1 MHSAWV
7 QLMDTYKSTDG
18 ILIANADCSTQSQ
31 QPGTGAA
38 LCSHYHLPYYPY
50 IVYGE
55 PDNVQEYQGDRDYNS
70 LLNHAKN
77 NLGPAMEDSE
87 VSEPQVNGGTLNLTW
102 EDCGDASYHGK
113 ITGLDK
119 SSVTL
124 GEDTTV
130 TGSGTVDEAVEGG
143 DFKITAK
150 AGPITQNYDGKVC
163 EAKEFD
169 LPLGLGKVNWK
180 GLSCPAAKGDL
191 SVGVGLKLAAVI
203 PAKLAKADVSVTAT
217 GSSADD
223 KLLCMNLHTSAAAG
237 KAQPVCPKDV
247 VV

>member
-31 QPGTGAA
+31 SPGTGAE
-38 LCSHYHLPYYPY
+38 LCNHYNLPYYPY

-55 PDNVQEYQGDRDYNS
+55 PDTVQEYQGGRDYAS
-70 LLNHAKN
+70 LLDHAKN
-77 NLGPAMEDSE
+77 HLGPAVAGTEAE
-87 VSEPQVNGGTLNLTW
+87 VNGGTLNLTW
-102 EDCGDASYHGK
+102 EDCGDATYHGK
-113 ITGLDK
+113 ISGLDK
-119 SSVTL
+119 SSITL

-150 AGPITQNYDGKVC
+150 AGPITQNYEGKVC

-217 GSSADD
+217 GKSADD
-223 KLLCMNLHTSAAAG
+223 KLLCMNLHTSAAA
-237 KAQPVCPKDV
+237 AVQDAPVCPKGMV
-247 VV
+247 V

>member
-7 QLMDTYKSTDG
+7 QRMETKKSTDG

-31 QPGTGAA
+31 SPGTGAE
-38 LCSHYHLPYYPY
+38 LCNHYNLPYYPY

-55 PDNVQEYQGDRDYNS
+55 PDNVQEYQGDRDYQS

-77 NLGPAMEDSE
+77 NLGPAVAGFEAE
-87 VSEPQVNGGTLNLTW
+87 VSGGSLALTW
-102 EDCGDASYHGK
+102 EDCGDATYHGT

-119 SSVTL
+119 SSITL

-130 TGSGTVDEAVEGG
+130 TGSGKVDEAVEGG

-150 AGPITQNYDGKVC
+150 AGLITQNYEGKVC

-217 GSSADD
+217 GKTADD
-223 KLLCMNLHTSAAAG
+223 KLLCMNLHTSASTAG
-237 KAQPVCPKDV
+237 ASQPVCPKGMV
-247 VV
+247 V

>member
-31 QPGTGAA
+31 SPGTGAE
-38 LCSHYHLPYYPY
+38 LCNHYNLPYYPY

-55 PDNVQEYQGDRDYNS
+55 PDNVQEYQGGRDYAS
-70 LLNHAKN
+70 LLDHAKN
-77 NLGPAMEDSE
+77 HLGPAVAGTEAE
-87 VSEPQVNGGTLNLTW
+87 VNGGTLNLTW
-102 EDCGDASYHGK
+102 EDCGDATYHGK
-113 ITGLDK
+113 ISGLDK
-119 SSVTL
+119 SSITL

-150 AGPITQNYDGKVC
+150 AGPITQNYEGKVC

-191 SVGVGLKLAAVI
+191 LVGVGLKLAAVI

-217 GSSADD
+217 GKSADD
-223 KLLCMNLHTSAAAG
+223 KLLCMNLHTSAAA
-237 KAQPVCPKDV
+237 AVQDAPVCPKGMV
-247 VV
+247 V